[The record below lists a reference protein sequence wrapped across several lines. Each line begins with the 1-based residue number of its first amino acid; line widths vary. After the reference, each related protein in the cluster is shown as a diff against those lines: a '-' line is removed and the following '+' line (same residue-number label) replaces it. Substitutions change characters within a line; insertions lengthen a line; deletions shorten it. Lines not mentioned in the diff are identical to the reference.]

1 MVLEINPGLADSR
14 PRPSPRDSMVAPGD
28 TGGPRAPHCP
38 RFPPHPV
45 GYFIRPRVSLGS
57 LCLPPSHPAQAC
69 PTEALLRA
77 LLVYHFP
84 APLRQVAPP
93 TPHQGSPQWGGLW
106 GPVQW
111 VSAHPKPSLWQEP
124 HSSLRLCLLLLEP
137 PLEPASL
144 LRGASPRG
152 SAARGGFRVQ

>member
-38 RFPPHPV
+38 HFPPHPV

-84 APLRQVAPP
+84 APLRQVTLP
-93 TPHQGSPQWGGLW
+93 TPTKEAPNGGVSGSQFSGS
-106 GPVQW
+106 VTT
-111 VSAHPKPSLWQEP
+111 PSPRCVPSHLGTTFF
-124 HSSLRLCLLLLEP
+124 P
-137 PLEPASL
+137 PLVSTAS
-144 LRGASPRG
+144 GASTGTGQPPKRSVPKG
-152 SAARGGFRVQ
+152 KCSQGWP